1 MLTWL
6 FKGLGAVIGV
16 LVLYL
21 VLVFGAS
28 ESGEVV
34 QLVAQDAQGEAVTT
48 RLWVAD
54 TDGAMWL
61 RAGEGTSG
69 WYQRLMAHGVDSP
82 ATLIRGDQT
91 YAITA
96 SAEPQRIAEINQLMA
111 DKYGL
116 GDTLVG
122 ILAGSPEAGI
132 AVRVVVSAN

>member
-6 FKGLGAVIGV
+6 YKGLGAVIGV
-16 LVLYL
+16 VVLYL

-34 QLVAQDAQGEAVTT
+34 QLVTQDAQGDAVTT
-48 RLWVAD
+48 RLWVVD
-54 TDGAMWL
+54 TDGDMWL
-61 RAGEGTSG
+61 RAGDGASG
-69 WYQRLMAHGVDSP
+69 WYQRLTAHGMDSP
-82 ATLIRGDQT
+82 ATLIRGEQA

-96 SAEPQRIAEINQLMA
+96 LPEPQRIADINQLMA

>member
-96 SAEPQRIAEINQLMA
+96 SPEPQRIAEINQLMA

-116 GDTLVG
+116 GDTFVG

>member
-6 FKGLGAVIGV
+6 YKGLGAVIGV
-16 LVLYL
+16 VVLYL

-34 QLVAQDAQGEAVTT
+34 QLVTQDAQGDAVTT
-48 RLWVAD
+48 RLWVVD
-54 TDGAMWL
+54 TDGDMWL
-61 RAGEGTSG
+61 RAGDDTSG
-69 WYQRLMAHGVDSP
+69 WYQRLTAHGLDSP

-91 YAITA
+91 YTITA
-96 SAEPQRIAEINQLMA
+96 LPEPQRIADINQLMA
-111 DKYGL
+111 DKYGM

>member
-34 QLVAQDAQGEAVTT
+34 QLVTQDAQGEAVTT

>member
-1 MLTWL
+1 MATWL
-6 FKGLGAVIGV
+6 YKGLAAVVGV
-16 LVLYL
+16 FVLYL

-34 QLVAQDAQGEAVTT
+34 QLVTEDAQGEAVTT

-61 RAGEGTSG
+61 RAGDGTSG
-69 WYQRLMAHGVDSP
+69 WYQRLTAHSAENP
-82 ATLIRGDQT
+82 ATLIRGDHT

-96 SAEPQRIAEINQLMA
+96 SPEPQRIAEINQLMA

-122 ILAGSPEAGI
+122 MLAGSPDSGI
-132 AVRVVVSAN
+132 AVRVVVASN

>member
-34 QLVAQDAQGEAVTT
+34 QLVTQDAQGEAVTT

-54 TDGAMWL
+54 TNGAMWL

-132 AVRVVVSAN
+132 AVRVVVSSN

>member
-6 FKGLGAVIGV
+6 YKGLGAVIGV

-34 QLVAQDAQGEAVTT
+34 QLATQDAQGEAVTT

-132 AVRVVVSAN
+132 AARVVVSAN

>member
-6 FKGLGAVIGV
+6 YKGLGAVIGV

-34 QLVAQDAQGEAVTT
+34 QLATQDAQGEAVTT

-61 RAGEGTSG
+61 RAGEGTSA

>member
-96 SAEPQRIAEINQLMA
+96 SPEPQRIAEINQLMA

>member
-61 RAGEGTSG
+61 RAGDGASG

-96 SAEPQRIAEINQLMA
+96 SPEPQRIAEINQLMA

>member
-1 MLTWL
+1 MPTWL
-6 FKGLGAVIGV
+6 YKGLGAAIGV

-34 QLVAQDAQGEAVTT
+34 QLVTEDSQGEAVTT

-96 SAEPQRIAEINQLMA
+96 SPEPQRIAEINQLMA

>member
-6 FKGLGAVIGV
+6 YKGLGAVIGV

-34 QLVAQDAQGEAVTT
+34 QLATEDAQGEAVTT

-61 RAGEGTSG
+61 RAGDGTSG
-69 WYQRLMAHGVDSP
+69 WYQRLTAHSADNP
-82 ATLIRGDQT
+82 ATLIRGDHT

-96 SAEPQRIAEINQLMA
+96 IA
-111 DKYGL
+111 
-116 GDTLVG
+116 
-122 ILAGSPEAGI
+122 
-132 AVRVVVSAN
+132 

>member
-6 FKGLGAVIGV
+6 YKGLGAVIGV

-34 QLVAQDAQGEAVTT
+34 QLATQDAQGEAVTT